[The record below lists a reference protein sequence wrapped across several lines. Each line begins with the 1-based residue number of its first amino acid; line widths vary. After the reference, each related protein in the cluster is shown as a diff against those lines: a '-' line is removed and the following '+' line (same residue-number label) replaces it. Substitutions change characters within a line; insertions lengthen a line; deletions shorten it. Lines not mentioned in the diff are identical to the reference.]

1 MPDHPGLR
9 VWHGFGGKKCE
20 EIECDCCGCDGVRWG
35 GKRKAAS
42 RLRGC
47 LVSCPR
53 SPPLRTNSCCSG
65 QESTAGFP
73 LPVGPSRRGGG
84 TGGAGEHRG
93 AGSSP
98 EGAHGGLHPFPPHL
112 RLKVQPPE
120 SLRGGRA
127 PFPRSAPSRRAAGA
141 VPRGSRAAAAKGRPR
156 RTSGNVVRAAPLRK
170 FFTLHVSLTAGLGF
184 LGKGGDRR
192 EGGCRPGVGGKTTAA
207 GRGPDPGSGR
217 TVPPFGDGDRGD
229 PPSRPEPSVSGPA
242 PAVGGTRARLCRE
255 PRTSSLPAPPRRVS
269 APCGKGLGLP
279 RTSPPPPLGPAGTAR
294 GSARP
299 RNAS

>member
-1 MPDHPGLR
+1 M
-9 VWHGFGGKKCE
+9 
-20 EIECDCCGCDGVRWG
+20 
-35 GKRKAAS
+35 
-42 RLRGC
+42 
-47 LVSCPR
+47 
-53 SPPLRTNSCCSG
+53 
-65 QESTAGFP
+65 
-73 LPVGPSRRGGG
+73 
-84 TGGAGEHRG
+84 
-93 AGSSP
+93 
-98 EGAHGGLHPFPPHL
+98 
-112 RLKVQPPE
+112 QPPE
-120 SLRGGRA
+120 SRRGGRA
-127 PFPRSAPSRRAAGA
+127 PFPRSAPSRRAVEA

-156 RTSGNVVRAAPLRK
+156 RTSGNIVRAAPLRK

-269 APCGKGLGLP
+269 APCGKRLGLP